1 MFQVLLCFVFLC
13 SEIAV
18 EFAVPKYLPAF
29 AVFSRRLGQS
39 KREAADTVAA
49 YQAAM
54 VASRRVWMEVGTS
67 IEIDRKLR
75 ETTLEINKVVS
86 VFQNCF
92 DSHRGNLVSD

>member
-1 MFQVLLCFVFLC
+1 MCQVLLCFVFLC

-54 VASRRVWMEVGTS
+54 VASRRV
-67 IEIDRKLR
+67 RKLELR
-75 ETTLEINKVVS
+75 SKLTEN
-86 VFQNCF
+86 
-92 DSHRGNLVSD
+92 

>member
-1 MFQVLLCFVFLC
+1 MGLQEPEAVYIMGARDYAVVRQKNIFFKKSAKKTESLLCQVLLCFVFLC

-29 AVFSRRLGQS
+29 AVFSRSLGQS

-54 VASRRVWMEVGTS
+54 VASR
-67 IEIDRKLR
+67 
-75 ETTLEINKVVS
+75 
-86 VFQNCF
+86 
-92 DSHRGNLVSD
+92 